1 MHARLLE
8 VGRLWLSRIKQVDD
22 MNTVPIVFAF
32 DNNLVF
38 PACICLSSLM
48 MSAKETTFYDIFIL
62 YPASDEFERKDIDRV
77 QEFYPNCRIQYI
89 AVDDTFAGAFEIRG
103 ITTPAYY
110 RLLIPELIPQY
121 DKILY
126 SDVDV
131 IFRSDLYDI
140 YSSIDMQGCLLAG
153 VNSLSHLVPAYAK
166 YYTEQLKRNPSSIVY
181 SGNLIFN
188 GKQMREEH
196 TTEKLIEHRGQ
207 KYMFQD
213 MDILNVVCEGRIKF
227 LSPCFCLSTFIA
239 EQAIYGKEKL
249 TEIWTDQEIA
259 TALSSGIVHYNGQKP
274 WHGWCI
280 NFDIWW
286 EYYRKSPFFDEKF
299 YFDFFYNKLNEH
311 DQLPL
316 WKRVK
321 ILLRYFVIGRQQSC

>member
-38 PACICLSSLM
+38 PTCVCLSSLM

-62 YPASDEFERKDIDRV
+62 YPASDGLERKEIDRV

-89 AVDDTFAGAFEIRG
+89 AVDDTFSGAFEIRG

-140 YSSIDMQGCLLAG
+140 YSSTDMQGCLLAG

-166 YYTEQLKRNPSSIVY
+166 YYTEQLKRNPRSIVY
-181 SGNLIFN
+181 SGNLVFN

-274 WHGWCI
+274 WRGWCV

-286 EYYRKSPFFDEKF
+286 EYYRRSPFFDEKF

-321 ILLRYFVIGRQQSC
+321 ILLRYFVIGRQQSR

>member
-62 YPASDEFERKDIDRV
+62 YPASDGLERKEIDRV

-89 AVDDTFAGAFEIRG
+89 AVDDTFTEAFEIRG

-140 YSSIDMQGCLLAG
+140 YSSTDMQGCLLAG

-166 YYTEQLKRNPSSIVY
+166 YYTEQLKRNPRSIVY

-274 WHGWCI
+274 WRGWCV

-286 EYYRKSPFFDEKF
+286 EYYRRSPFFDEKF

-321 ILLRYFVIGRQQSC
+321 ILLRYFVIGRQQSR

>member
-8 VGRLWLSRIKQVDD
+8 VGRLWLSRIEQVDD

-38 PACICLSSLM
+38 PACVCLSSLM

-62 YPASDEFERKDIDRV
+62 YPASDEFERKDIDKV

-89 AVDDTFAGAFEIRG
+89 AVDDTFAEAFEIRG

-140 YSSIDMQGCLLAG
+140 YSSTDMQGCLLAG

-166 YYTEQLKRNPSSIVY
+166 YYTEQLKRNPRSIVY

-227 LSPCFCLSTFIA
+227 LSPCFCLSTFIT

-274 WHGWCI
+274 WQGWCI

-321 ILLRYFVIGRQQSC
+321 ILLRYFVIGRQQSR

>member
-38 PACICLSSLM
+38 PACVCLSSLM

-62 YPASDEFERKDIDRV
+62 YPASDEFERKDIDKV

-89 AVDDTFAGAFEIRG
+89 AVDNTFAEAFEIRG

-121 DKILY
+121 NKILY

-140 YSSIDMQGCLLAG
+140 YSSTDMQGCLLAG

-166 YYTEQLKRNPSSIVY
+166 YYTEQLKRNPRSIVY

-227 LSPCFCLSTFIA
+227 LSPCFCLSTFIT

-274 WHGWCI
+274 WQGWCI

-321 ILLRYFVIGRQQSC
+321 ILLRYFVIGRQQSR

>member
-1 MHARLLE
+1 
-8 VGRLWLSRIKQVDD
+8 

-38 PACICLSSLM
+38 PACVCLSSLM

-62 YPASDEFERKDIDRV
+62 YSASDEFERKDIDRV

-89 AVDDTFAGAFEIRG
+89 AVDDTFSGAFEIRG

-140 YSSIDMQGCLLAG
+140 YSSTDMQGCLLAG

-166 YYTEQLKRNPSSIVY
+166 YYTEQLKRNPHSIVY

-274 WHGWCI
+274 WQGWCI

-321 ILLRYFVIGRQQSC
+321 ILLRYFVIGRQQSR

>member
-8 VGRLWLSRIKQVDD
+8 VGRSWLSRIKQVDD

-38 PACICLSSLM
+38 PACVCLSSLM

-62 YPASDEFERKDIDRV
+62 YPASDEFERKNIDKV

-89 AVDDTFAGAFEIRG
+89 AVDDTFAEAFEIRG

-140 YSSIDMQGCLLAG
+140 YSSTDMQGCLLAG

-166 YYTEQLKRNPSSIVY
+166 YYTEQLKRNPRSIVY

-274 WHGWCI
+274 WQGWCI

-321 ILLRYFVIGRQQSC
+321 ILLRYFVIGRQQSR

>member
-32 DNNLVF
+32 DNNLVL
-38 PACICLSSLM
+38 PACVCLSSLM

-62 YPASDEFERKDIDRV
+62 YPASDEFERKDIDKV
-77 QEFYPNCRIQYI
+77 QEFYSNCRIQYI
-89 AVDDTFAGAFEIRG
+89 AVDDTFSGAFEIRG

-140 YSSIDMQGCLLAG
+140 YSSTDMQGCLLAG

-166 YYTEQLKRNPSSIVY
+166 YYTEQLKRNPRSIVY

-274 WHGWCI
+274 WQGWCI

-321 ILLRYFVIGRQQSC
+321 ILLRYFVIGRQQSR

>member
-32 DNNLVF
+32 DNNLVI
-38 PACICLSSLM
+38 PACVCLSSLM

-62 YPASDEFERKDIDRV
+62 YPASDEFERKDIDKV

-89 AVDDTFAGAFEIRG
+89 AVDDTFAEAFEIRG

-140 YSSIDMQGCLLAG
+140 YSSTDMQGCLLAG

-166 YYTEQLKRNPSSIVY
+166 YYTEQLKRNPRSIVY

-227 LSPCFCLSTFIA
+227 LSPCFCLSTFIT

-274 WHGWCI
+274 WQGWCI

-321 ILLRYFVIGRQQSC
+321 ILLRYFVIGRQQSR

>member
-38 PACICLSSLM
+38 PACVCLSSLM

-89 AVDDTFAGAFEIRG
+89 AVDDTFSGAFEIRG

-140 YSSIDMQGCLLAG
+140 YSSTDMQGCLLAG

-166 YYTEQLKRNPSSIVY
+166 YYTEQLKRNPHSIVY

-274 WHGWCI
+274 WQGWCI

-321 ILLRYFVIGRQQSC
+321 ILLRYFVIGRQQSR

>member
-1 MHARLLE
+1 
-8 VGRLWLSRIKQVDD
+8 

-38 PACICLSSLM
+38 PACVCLSSLM

-62 YPASDEFERKDIDRV
+62 YPASDGLERKEIDRV

-89 AVDDTFAGAFEIRG
+89 AVDDTFSGAFEIRG

-140 YSSIDMQGCLLAG
+140 YSSTDMQGCLLAG

-166 YYTEQLKRNPSSIVY
+166 YYTEQLKRNPHSIVY

-213 MDILNVVCEGRIKF
+213 MDILNVECEGRIKF

-249 TEIWTDQEIA
+249 AEIWTDQEIA
-259 TALSSGIVHYNGQKP
+259 TALLSGIVHYNGKKP
-274 WHGWCI
+274 WLGWCI

-286 EYYRKSPFFDEKF
+286 EYYRKSPFYDEKF

-321 ILLRYFVIGRQQSC
+321 ILLRYFVIGRQQSR

>member
-8 VGRLWLSRIKQVDD
+8 VGRLWLSRIEQVDD

-38 PACICLSSLM
+38 PACVCLSSLM

-62 YPASDEFERKDIDRV
+62 YPSSDEFERKDIDKV

-89 AVDDTFAGAFEIRG
+89 AVDDTFAEAFEIRG

-140 YSSIDMQGCLLAG
+140 YSSTDMQGCLLAG

-166 YYTEQLKRNPSSIVY
+166 YYTERLKRNPRSIVY

-274 WHGWCI
+274 WQGWCI

-321 ILLRYFVIGRQQSC
+321 ILLRYFVIGRQQSR

>member
-38 PACICLSSLM
+38 PACVCLSSLM

-62 YPASDEFERKDIDRV
+62 YPASDEFERKDIDKV

-89 AVDDTFAGAFEIRG
+89 AVDDTFSGAFEIRG

-140 YSSIDMQGCLLAG
+140 YSSTDMQGCLLAG

-166 YYTEQLKRNPSSIVY
+166 YYTEQLKRNPRSIVY

-249 TEIWTDQEIA
+249 TEIWTDQEMA

-274 WHGWCI
+274 WQGWCI
-280 NFDIWW
+280 NFDVWW

-321 ILLRYFVIGRQQSC
+321 ILLRYFVIGRQQSR

>member
-1 MHARLLE
+1 
-8 VGRLWLSRIKQVDD
+8 
-22 MNTVPIVFAF
+22 MNKKNIVPIVFAF
-32 DNNLVF
+32 DKNMVF
-38 PACICLSSLM
+38 PACVCLSSLM

-62 YPASDEFERKDIDRV
+62 YPASDGLERKEIDRV
-77 QEFYPNCRIQYI
+77 QEFYSNCRIQYI
-89 AVDDTFAGAFEIRG
+89 AVDDIFAGAYEIRG

-140 YSSIDMQGCLLAG
+140 YSSTDMQGCLLAG

-166 YYTEQLKRNPSSIVY
+166 YYTEQLKRNPRYIVY

-227 LSPCFCLSTFIA
+227 LPPCFCLSTFIA
-239 EQAIYGKEKL
+239 EQAIYGREKL

-274 WHGWCI
+274 WQGWCI

-321 ILLRYFVIGRQQSC
+321 ILLRYFVIGRQQSR

>member
-22 MNTVPIVFAF
+22 MNSVPIVFAF

-38 PACICLSSLM
+38 PACVCLSSLM

-89 AVDDTFAGAFEIRG
+89 AVDDTFSGAFEIRG

-140 YSSIDMQGCLLAG
+140 YSSTDMQGCLLAG

-166 YYTEQLKRNPSSIVY
+166 YYTEQLKRNPHSIVY

-274 WHGWCI
+274 WQGWCI

-321 ILLRYFVIGRQQSC
+321 ILLRYFVIGRQQSR

>member
-38 PACICLSSLM
+38 PACVCLSSLM

-121 DKILY
+121 DKIMY

-140 YSSIDMQGCLLAG
+140 YSSTDMQGCLLAG

-166 YYTEQLKRNPSSIVY
+166 YYTEQLNRNPRSIVY

-274 WHGWCI
+274 WQGWCI

-321 ILLRYFVIGRQQSC
+321 ILLRYFTIGRQQSC

>member
-48 MSAKETTFYDIFIL
+48 MSVKETTFYDIFIL

-89 AVDDTFAGAFEIRG
+89 AVDDTFSGAFEIRG

-140 YSSIDMQGCLLAG
+140 YSSTDMQGCLLAG

-166 YYTEQLKRNPSSIVY
+166 YYTEQLKRNPHSIVY

-274 WHGWCI
+274 WQGWCI